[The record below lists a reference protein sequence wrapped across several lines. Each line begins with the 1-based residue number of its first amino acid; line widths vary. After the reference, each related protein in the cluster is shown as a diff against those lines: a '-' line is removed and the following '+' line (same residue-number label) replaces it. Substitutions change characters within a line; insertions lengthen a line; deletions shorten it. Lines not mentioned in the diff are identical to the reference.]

1 MTNLD
6 TITKAKKL
14 GGLLANSLL
23 DISVKE
29 MIIDN
34 VAQMSEETMDHI
46 IEALE
51 TETEFLDHLQA
62 ELKRYALWQE
72 DEWEKLSILQK
83 RIAEDFADDE
93 IDELRR
99 RQKVD
104 ELKNDF

>member
-6 TITKAKKL
+6 TIAKAKKL

-23 DISVKE
+23 DSSVKE

-34 VAQMSEETMDHI
+34 VAQMSEETMDRI

-51 TETEFLDHLQA
+51 AETEFLDHLQA
-62 ELKRYALWQE
+62 ELKRYTLWQE

-83 RIAEDFADDE
+83 RIAEDFAEDE
-93 IDELRR
+93 VDELRR

-104 ELKNDF
+104 DLKKDF